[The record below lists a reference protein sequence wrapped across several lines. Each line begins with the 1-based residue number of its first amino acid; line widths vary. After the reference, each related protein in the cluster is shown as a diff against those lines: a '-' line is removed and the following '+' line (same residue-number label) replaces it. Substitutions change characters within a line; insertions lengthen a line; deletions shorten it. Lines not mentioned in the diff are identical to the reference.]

1 MELYLG
7 GSYDKVCIQ
16 ESKKNNNLF
25 ILQTFY
31 DLRSMKTE
39 KVKCLIELPEIHFML
54 DSGAFTF
61 MNSGKKVA
69 WEQYINEYIEFIN
82 KWDIDRFI
90 ELDLYG
96 VLGVENTEHIRKY
109 IEKKT
114 GKKPIPVYHGT
125 LPVSYFRE
133 LCQEYSYV
141 AISATGTIESSKWTR
156 NKKALKQMIKI
167 GHSYGT
173 KLHGLGYTRLENI
186 NNPEVQFDSVD
197 SSSWLYG
204 SRFGVMYK
212 TKQGKVIQINAKDY
226 KTGIRRTHDDWIKI
240 NMPVWIDK
248 QKELYYNK

>member
-1 MELYLG
+1 M
-7 GSYDKVCIQ
+7 
-16 ESKKNNNLF
+16 
-25 ILQTFY
+25 
-31 DLRSMKTE
+31 
-39 KVKCLIELPEIHFML
+39 
-54 DSGAFTF
+54 
-61 MNSGKKVA
+61 

-96 VLGVENTEHIRKY
+96 VLGVENTERIRKY
-109 IEKKT
+109 IERKT

-125 LPVSYFRE
+125 MPVSYFRM
-133 LCQEYSYV
+133 LCQKYPYV

-204 SRFGVMYK
+204 SKFGVMYK
-212 TKQGKVIQINAKDY
+212 NKQGQIIQINAKDY
-226 KTGIRRTHDDWIKI
+226 KTVINRTYK
-240 NMPVWIDK
+240 
-248 QKELYYNK
+248 